1 MSDRFIQS
9 LTIAVIALTFA
20 ALVINL
26 SRRNLL
32 SFRYTMGWL
41 VLLAI
46 GAVSSLLTPLV
57 RPAAD
62 LLGTT
67 EGVVVSAVA
76 IAVLLAICIQLS
88 ISVSGMQAQIRKIAE
103 NVALGRQVDPES

>member
-9 LTIAVIALTFA
+9 LAIAVIALTFA

-57 RPAAD
+57 RPVAD

-67 EGVVVSAVA
+67 EGGEPACTFRAPDGYSWM
-76 IAVLLAICIQLS
+76 CIG
-88 ISVSGMQAQIRKIAE
+88 V
-103 NVALGRQVDPES
+103 